1 MNVPETLEDW
11 TLAFVRQLA
20 ASDVA
25 ENDVFD
31 FKADLQDADN
41 QRKAV
46 AAFANGRGGFLIFGV
61 TDKREVVGVAND
73 ELPRDFQNK
82 LGAEIDPAVD
92 YRFGPALPVDSQRKV
107 FVCHVPRS
115 LRGPHAVKV
124 NGITAF
130 CKRTPGGTTVSL
142 TRAEIIAGVTEAIP
156 RRGDLPFLR
165 NELRRIHDRAH
176 EVNCKVLGE
185 RLYRPLD
192 EIAANGFCE
201 TQVESLLPH
210 VFHEIQTDDM
220 LVGRLNDVRER
231 HRVLTRASDALN
243 AKVDNGTCGDED
255 LDQYFLLLRRHVP
268 DLAMSARWVA
278 DALGKIL
285 T

>member
-1 MNVPETLEDW
+1 MIPETLEGW
-11 TLAFVRQLA
+11 TLPAICKLA

-25 ENDVFD
+25 ENDSFD

-46 AAFANGRGGFLIFGV
+46 AAFANGRGGFLVFGV
-61 TDKREVVGVAND
+61 TDKREVVGVTNE

-92 YRFGPALPVDSQRKV
+92 YKFGPALPVDSQRKV

-115 LRGPHAVKV
+115 LRGPHAVKA

-130 CKRTPGGTTVSL
+130 YKRTPGGTTISL
-142 TRAEIIAGVTEAIP
+142 TRAEIVAGVTEAMP

-165 NELRRIHDRAH
+165 NELQRIHDRAQQ
-176 EVNCKVLGE
+176 VNATIWREGV
-185 RLYRPLD
+185 RWPLE
-192 EIAANGFCE
+192 EIAAGGFCE

-210 VFHEIQTDDM
+210 VFHEIQGDAG
-220 LVGRLNDVRER
+220 LVRDLNDLRER
-231 HRVLTRASDALN
+231 HRVLTRASEILAS
-243 AKVDNGTCGDED
+243 KVDRGIHTEAD
-255 LDQYFLLLRRHVP
+255 LHDYLRLLRKQLPEVVGAAR
-268 DLAMSARWVA
+268 LAMDR
-278 DALGKIL
+278 LGKL
-285 T
+285 FP